1 MHLELFPLQHPPVH
15 RVRHPL
21 GLEHMQRLEC
31 LAQLEARVVHHDL
44 LGQVIVRLHGWGKG
58 AALVGCFVRFGRA
71 CGLRLAGS
79 GVGRWEVDREDLARV
94 RVDDGDKVARVGVE
108 VVVWSETNE
117 NETLLQPAA
126 REALV
131 CAYAPA

>member
-1 MHLELFPLQHPPVH
+1 
-15 RVRHPL
+15 
-21 GLEHMQRLEC
+21 
-31 LAQLEARVVHHDL
+31 
-44 LGQVIVRLHGWGKG
+44 
-58 AALVGCFVRFGRA
+58 
-71 CGLRLAGS
+71 LRLAGS

-108 VVVWSETNE
+108 VVIWSETNE